1 MLEAIFALLP
11 ALSPA
16 PGAAGSEPAP
26 APAFGLR
33 VEKVAAELTLDPG
46 NAAFRARAS
55 LTVEGRG
62 IDRIVFSVGENVAVE
77 TTRASAGIVEHRKR
91 GGELIVDLDPPLD
104 GSRTLT
110 FALSGS
116 PQRDGTPRIGPGRAV
131 LGPEDGWIP
140 SHPGMWATAEVTIR
154 APRGWTA
161 IGPGRQERSRA
172 EGEWRW
178 ISDRPLRSV
187 AIAAAP
193 GLAITEATRGPLTVR
208 VASAPGGPKAEAVAL
223 RVFPAVAWH
232 SGAFAPYPFDGFNV
246 AFVPG
251 LDRRT
256 RGSGFAAASPSF
268 PLETDADGAELVS
281 GQWFGERLG
290 GDGAWIEAFAAW
302 EPVVFAR
309 DRALPL
315 PTETA
320 RLRDAYF
327 ALLSGDVALARA
339 GLDAPE
345 AVLRGKGSA
354 APDMV
359 RLGVGDGPYFDV
371 LRALFAAPPGPRLSF
386 AAIGA
391 AFAKASPERAPRL
404 FDDWF
409 GKAGAPEIGAT
420 VRSMPTADAQWR
432 NDVAVVQARGLYAL
446 SIELVLH
453 GEEGAEKRE
462 TVEIEAATTPLV
474 YVLPF
479 RVHRVE
485 VDPLGRVFR
494 WR

>member
-1 MLEAIFALLP
+1 MIEAFLPLLS
-11 ALSPA
+11 ALSQA
-16 PGAAGSEPAP
+16 PGGPASD
-26 APAFGLR
+26 LR
-33 VEKVAAELTLDPG
+33 VEKVAAEVTLDPE

-62 IDRIVFSVGENVAVE
+62 IDRIVFSVGESLAVE
-77 TTRASAGIVEHRKR
+77 TSRASAGIVEHRKR
-91 GGELIVDLDPPLD
+91 GSELIVDLDPPLD
-104 GSRTLT
+104 GPRTLT

-116 PQRDGTPRIGPGRAV
+116 PSRNGVPRVGPDRAV

-140 SHPGMWATAEVTIR
+140 SHPGMWATADVTIR

-161 IGPGRQERSRA
+161 IGPGRQGRA
-172 EGEWRW
+172 RVEGEWRW
-178 ISDRPLRSV
+178 SSDRPLRSV

-208 VASAPGGPKAEAVAL
+208 VASVPGGPNAESVAL

-256 RGSGFAAASPSF
+256 RGSGFAVAPPGFS
-268 PLETDADGAELVS
+268 LETDADGAEMVS
-281 GQWFGERLG
+281 GQWFGERIG

-320 RLRDAYF
+320 RQRGAYF

-354 APDMV
+354 VPDMV
-359 RLGVGDGPYFDV
+359 RLGIGDGPFFDV
-371 LRALFAAPPGPRLSF
+371 LRALFAAPPGPRL
-386 AAIGA
+386 ALAELRA
-391 AFAKASPERAPRL
+391 AFAKAAPERAPRL

-409 GKAGAPEIGAT
+409 GKAGVPEIGAT
-420 VRSMPTADAQWR
+420 VRSMPTADGNWR

-446 SIELVLH
+446 PVELVLF

-462 TVEIEAATTPLV
+462 TVEIEEAATPLV

-485 VDPLGRVFR
+485 VDPLGRIFR

>member
-1 MLEAIFALLP
+1 MIEAILPLLS
-11 ALSPA
+11 ALSLA
-16 PGAAGSEPAP
+16 PGGAVTEPP
-26 APAFGLR
+26 PSPVFDLR
-33 VEKVAAELTLDPG
+33 VEKVSAEVTLDPE

-62 IDRIVFSVGENVAVE
+62 IDRIVFSVGERLAVE
-77 TTRASAGIVEHRKR
+77 TSRASAGIVEHRKR
-91 GGELIVDLDPPLD
+91 GPELIVDLDPPLD

-110 FALSGS
+110 FTLSGS
-116 PQRDGTPRIGPGRAV
+116 PTRDGAPRVGPDRAV

-140 SHPGMWATAEVTIR
+140 SHPGMWATADVTIR
-154 APRGWTA
+154 APLGWTA
-161 IGPGRQERSRA
+161 IGPGRRGRARA

-178 ISDRPLRSV
+178 TSDLPLRSV

-208 VASAPGGPKAEAVAL
+208 VAAPPGGPGAEAVAL

-251 LDRRT
+251 LGRRT
-256 RGSGFAAASPSF
+256 RGSGFAAAPPGF
-268 PLETDADGAELVS
+268 PLDTDADGAELVS

-320 RLRDAYF
+320 RLREAYF

-339 GLDAPE
+339 GLEAPE

-359 RLGVGDGPYFDV
+359 RLGIGDGPFFDV
-371 LRALFAAPPGPRLSF
+371 LRSLFAAPPGPRLSF
-386 AAIGA
+386 AQLLA
-391 AFAKASPERAPRL
+391 AFTKAAPERARRL

-409 GKAGAPEIGAT
+409 GKAGVPEIGAT
-420 VRSMPTADAQWR
+420 VRAMPTADGKWR
-432 NDVAVVQARGLYAL
+432 NDVAVVQARGIYAL
-446 SIELVLH
+446 PIELVLH
-453 GEEGAEKRE
+453 GEDGAEKRE
-462 TVEIEAATTPLV
+462 TVEIEEATTPLV

-479 RVHRVE
+479 RVRRVE
-485 VDPLGRVFR
+485 VDPLDRIFR

>member
-1 MLEAIFALLP
+1 MLEAIVPLLA
-11 ALSPA
+11 ALSSPPAVPA
-16 PGAAGSEPAP
+16 PEPP
-26 APAFGLR
+26 PSPSFEFR
-33 VEKVAAELTLDPG
+33 VERVAAEVTLDPD
-46 NAAFRARAS
+46 NAAFRARAA

-62 IDRIVFSVGENVAVE
+62 IDRIVFSVGENLAVE
-77 TTRASAGIVEHRKR
+77 SSRASVGVVEHRKR
-91 GGELIVDLDPPLD
+91 GTELIVDLDPPLD
-104 GSRTLT
+104 GPRTLT

-116 PQRDGTPRIGPGRAV
+116 PRRDGVARVGPDRAV
-131 LGPEDGWIP
+131 LAPEDGWIP
-140 SHPGMWATAEVTIR
+140 SHPAMWATTKLTVR

-161 IGPGRQERSRA
+161 IGPGRQGRARA

-178 ISDRPLRSV
+178 TSDRPLRSL

-193 GLAITEATRGPLTVR
+193 GLAITETNRGPLTVR
-208 VASAPGGPKAEAVAL
+208 VASAPGGPGAEAVAL

-251 LDRRT
+251 LDRRI
-256 RGSGFAAASPSF
+256 RGSGFAAVPPGF
-268 PLETDADGAELVS
+268 PVDSDSDGAALVA

-290 GDGAWIEAFAAW
+290 GDGAWIEAFASW

-315 PTETA
+315 PTETS
-320 RLRDAYF
+320 RFREAYF

-339 GLDAPE
+339 GFDAPE
-345 AVLRGKGSA
+345 AVFRGKGSA
-354 APDMV
+354 VPDML
-359 RLGVGDGPYFDV
+359 RLGIGDAPFFDV
-371 LRALFAAPPGPRLSF
+371 LRSLFGAPPGPRLSL
-386 AAIGA
+386 AELRA
-391 AFAKASPERAPRL
+391 AFAKASPGRAPRL

-420 VRSMPTADAQWR
+420 VRAMPTADGKWR
-432 NDVAVVQARGLYAL
+432 NDVAIVQARGLYSL
-446 SIELVLH
+446 TIDLVLL
-453 GEEGAEKRE
+453 GEGGAEQRE
-462 TVEIEAATTPLV
+462 TVEIEEATTPLV

-485 VDPLGRVFR
+485 IDPLDRIFR